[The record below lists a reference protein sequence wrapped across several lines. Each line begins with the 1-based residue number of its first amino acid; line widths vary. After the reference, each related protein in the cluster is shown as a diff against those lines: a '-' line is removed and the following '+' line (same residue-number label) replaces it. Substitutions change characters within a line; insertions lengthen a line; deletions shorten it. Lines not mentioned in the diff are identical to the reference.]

1 VLLSEKD
8 EFSLGSANRKG
19 SLWPNGPMPGQK
31 SIRFAKKGGEPS
43 FPKAG
48 FRRFSPGIP
57 LPPHLFA
64 ETKRGEL
71 GGFLPALFVFAPVFL
86 PGQQGNGSERPT
98 KLETIQFFLPYS
110 EFFSQDRQEARKNH
124 QSDAYPQGIE
134 KNITPG
140 TLPGRNKGLIKL
152 IQGAHTCGDECSR
165 NQPWVNISP
174 PPRAK
179 RQEEQQG

>member
-1 VLLSEKD
+1 LWIFSNSVEKIIVLLSEKD

-43 FPKAG
+43 FPEAG

-71 GGFLPALFVFAPVFL
+71 GRFLPALFVFAPAFL
-86 PGQQGNGSERPT
+86 PGQQENGSERPT
-98 KLETIQFFLPYS
+98 KLETIHIF
-110 EFFSQDRQEARKNH
+110 
-124 QSDAYPQGIE
+124 
-134 KNITPG
+134 
-140 TLPGRNKGLIKL
+140 
-152 IQGAHTCGDECSR
+152 
-165 NQPWVNISP
+165 
-174 PPRAK
+174 
-179 RQEEQQG
+179 